1 MHSIWKVHLNQA
13 KRNESH
19 RAPKPANNP
28 VQNETFKRIKIQ
40 REAYPKHKNTN
51 NNNTQKKIKNNPKMR
66 SRLWIILGKSYNL

>member
-1 MHSIWKVHLNQA
+1 MHLNQA

-19 RAPKPANNP
+19 RAPKPAMNP

-51 NNNTQKKIKNNPKMR
+51 NNKKKIKNNPKMR
-66 SRLWIILGKSYNL
+66 SRL